1 MKRFFDLFKRHP
13 EKTKD
18 PTPAV
23 QKLLSSVAMTEERE
37 IPCDEVFALMDQF
50 AELVKR
56 GGDASQ
62 LMPLVEKHLAMC
74 PDCREEYE
82 TLLEMMAVSPNDK
95 NRRS

>member
-1 MKRFFDLFKRHP
+1 MKNIFDLFKRHP
-13 EKTKD
+13 EKAKSPD
-18 PTPAV
+18 PAM
-23 QKLLSSVAMTEERE
+23 QKLLRSVAMTEDRE

-62 LMPLVEKHLAMC
+62 MMPLVEKHLAMC

-82 TLLEMMAVSPNDK
+82 TLLEMMNVSSNDDD
-95 NRRS
+95 RRL